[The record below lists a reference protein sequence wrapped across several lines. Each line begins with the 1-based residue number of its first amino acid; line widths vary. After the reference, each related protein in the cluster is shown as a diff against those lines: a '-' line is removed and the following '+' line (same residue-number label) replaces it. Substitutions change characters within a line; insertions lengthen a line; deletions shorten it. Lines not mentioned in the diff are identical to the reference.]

1 MKCTV
6 SIAFGGM
13 EGERGPSLM
22 KNISQIQFDEED
34 NINLSTSINLK
45 LCRASCGGTQI
56 KKNGDSCKALNQADS
71 ALKKKRRT
79 RRRRV
84 SFEGLEVREYSL
96 TLADHPGTTFGP
108 AIGLSWDHVSTRKFD
123 LEYHE
128 AYRTLYCPRRLAK
141 DLYLT
146 HHARRKMLLNELK
159 FSTEEIEKAC
169 SVAELIQKQRI
180 SSQSHKLLEPVQ
192 IAMESLKFK
201 MSTISIECNKG
212 QNL

>member
-1 MKCTV
+1 MKCLINV
-6 SIAFGGM
+6 ALGGM
-13 EGERGPSLM
+13 EGGRGPSFV
-22 KNISQIQFDEED
+22 KDSSQIQFDEED
-34 NINLSTSINLK
+34 FFSLSPSINLK
-45 LCRASCGGTQI
+45 LCSSSCDEP
-56 KKNGDSCKALNQADS
+56 KSRRNGALNQADS
-71 ALKKKRRT
+71 ALKKKT
-79 RRRRV
+79 RPRRV
-84 SFEGLEVREYSL
+84 SFGGLEVRSYSL
-96 TLADHPGTTFGP
+96 TLSDHPGTTFGP

>member
-108 AIGLSWDHVSTRKFD
+108 AIGLSWDADSALKKKRRTRRRRVSFEG
-123 LEYHE
+123 LEVREYSL
-128 AYRTLYCPRRLAK
+128 TLADHPGTTFGPAIGL
-141 DLYLT
+141 
-146 HHARRKMLLNELK
+146 
-159 FSTEEIEKAC
+159 SW
-169 SVAELIQKQRI
+169 
-180 SSQSHKLLEPVQ
+180 
-192 IAMESLKFK
+192 
-201 MSTISIECNKG
+201 
-212 QNL
+212 